1 MDNDIQK
8 ERKNLEDLVQYA
20 VEKARE
26 MGATESK
33 VRISKATGLSVSC
46 RNAEMENVSFTNGRS
61 MYIGVFKDDRK
72 GGVSTSDL
80 SHEAI
85 DQSIMAALSIA
96 RYTDLDVDSRLP
108 DKDLLVTEEIDFN
121 TFHPREVEPE
131 ELFVSCRD
139 LEAKAVKANPLIST
153 VISARESA
161 STNISAM
168 ANSLGFVKSEA
179 TTTYVRNLTLLCEKD
194 GDKQYGSSYTYDS
207 NYDALFDD
215 DFLLDEAI
223 NEGVNKL
230 CPRKLATGDYPLI
243 LDVEQSSMLLNVL
256 FAALDGHVQ
265 YYKTGFL
272 SDSLGQLVMPSWLS
286 IDENPHVYGKLS
298 SCYMD
303 ADGVKTR
310 PMSIIKNGVVQEY
323 FLNNYFSNKLKM
335 KNNAH
340 NRGVSNT
347 FVTDSRGQIKSRE
360 ELIRQMDRGIIVDDI
375 MGNGIKL
382 ISGEVSVGASGFY
395 VENGQI
401 QYPIAEFTIAGNF
414 KDMFNGIV
422 ALANDGDPR
431 NVADLGSVLI
441 DNIKVAGV

>member
-139 LEAKAVKANPLIST
+139 LEVLLFYVKKTVTSSMAVLIPTT
-153 VISARESA
+153 VI
-161 STNISAM
+161 M
-168 ANSLGFVKSEA
+168 M
-179 TTTYVRNLTLLCEKD
+179 LC
-194 GDKQYGSSYTYDS
+194 
-207 NYDALFDD
+207 LMMIF
-215 DFLLDEAI
+215 
-223 NEGVNKL
+223 
-230 CPRKLATGDYPLI
+230 C
-243 LDVEQSSMLLNVL
+243 
-256 FAALDGHVQ
+256 
-265 YYKTGFL
+265 
-272 SDSLGQLVMPSWLS
+272 
-286 IDENPHVYGKLS
+286 
-298 SCYMD
+298 
-303 ADGVKTR
+303 
-310 PMSIIKNGVVQEY
+310 
-323 FLNNYFSNKLKM
+323 
-335 KNNAH
+335 
-340 NRGVSNT
+340 
-347 FVTDSRGQIKSRE
+347 
-360 ELIRQMDRGIIVDDI
+360 
-375 MGNGIKL
+375 
-382 ISGEVSVGASGFY
+382 
-395 VENGQI
+395 
-401 QYPIAEFTIAGNF
+401 
-414 KDMFNGIV
+414 
-422 ALANDGDPR
+422 
-431 NVADLGSVLI
+431 
-441 DNIKVAGV
+441 